1 MRQSK
6 KTLTSISE
14 TKKNKLLMKSILLTL
29 VLLSASIGFAN
40 AQSAYAGRY
49 WVIGSWGTGDL
60 AGYGSS
66 GPATALRDGSV
77 IITQFFGDGSSG
89 QITAEIS
96 KKGYITLDAPDYG
109 FARIFKSGKTRFA
122 SNICA
127 VTWNGYSS
135 SGIFTFSNAYLP

>member
-1 MRQSK
+1 VQK
-6 KTLTSISE
+6 KLDLNLQNE
-14 TKKNKLLMKSILLTL
+14 LNLKNLMKSLLLLL
-29 VLLSASIGFAN
+29 VFLFASVGFAN

-49 WVIGSWGTGDL
+49 WVVGSWGRGVL

-96 KKGYITLDAPDYG
+96 KKGYILLDAPDYG

-135 SGIFTFSNAYLP
+135 GGIFTFSNAYLP